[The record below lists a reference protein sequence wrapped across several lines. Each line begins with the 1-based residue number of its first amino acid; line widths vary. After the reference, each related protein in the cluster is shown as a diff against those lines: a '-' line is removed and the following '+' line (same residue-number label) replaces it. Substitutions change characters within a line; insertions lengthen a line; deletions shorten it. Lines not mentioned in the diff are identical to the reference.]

1 MWVLGILLPVLVIGL
16 IVAAVVAF
24 MRSRAVEGGGITF
37 SAVLVGYVALAML
50 VSVFLLAAGSASL
63 IKTGFSGAVGRD
75 FSYDI
80 TLEPRYPP
88 YELPYS
94 PEPTPTAEPGY
105 PAKPVYPVYPEPEA
119 WVDPSDNALR
129 NDIAVGV
136 TLVFLGLA
144 LFAVHGTAAVV
155 LRRRGAQGTD
165 FVSRVYN
172 LLGLAG
178 ASIAFLAS
186 GGAALHGI
194 IRRYALE
201 TDKLSSWEM
210 PHPGET
216 LAFAVVF
223 LPLSL
228 WFGWRVWQEF
238 AREARE

>member
-1 MWVLGILLPVLVIGL
+1 
-16 IVAAVVAF
+16 
-24 MRSRAVEGGGITF
+24 
-37 SAVLVGYVALAML
+37 
-50 VSVFLLAAGSASL
+50 
-63 IKTGFSGAVGRD
+63 VGRD

-94 PEPTPTAEPGY
+94 PEPTPTVEPGSPSKPSY
-105 PAKPVYPVYPEPEA
+105 PAYPEPES

-129 NDIAVGV
+129 NDIAAGV
-136 TLVFLGLA
+136 TLVFLGLT
-144 LFAVHGTAAVV
+144 LFAVHGTGAVV
-155 LRRRGAQGTD
+155 LRRRGAQGAH

-186 GGAALHGI
+186 GGAALHGV
-194 IRRYALE
+194 IRRYVLE
-201 TDKLSSWEM
+201 TDNLSSWEM
-210 PHPGET
+210 PHPGDP
-216 LAFAVVF
+216 LAFAIVF

-238 AREARE
+238 ALETPE

>member
-1 MWVLGILLPVLVIGL
+1 MWVLGILLPVLLIGL

-50 VSVFLLAAGSASL
+50 IAVFLVAAGGALL
-63 IKTGFSGAVGRD
+63 IKAGLSGAVGRD

-88 YELPYS
+88 YEQPYS

-105 PAKPVYPVYPEPEA
+105 QAKPVYPVYPEPEA

-129 NDIAVGV
+129 NDIAAGV

-155 LRRRGAQGTD
+155 LRRRGAPGTH

-186 GGAALHGI
+186 GGTALHGV

-238 AREARE
+238 AREAPQ

>member
-50 VSVFLLAAGSASL
+50 VTVFLVAAGSALL
-63 IKTGFSGAVGRD
+63 IKAGLSGAVGRD

-88 YELPYS
+88 YEQPYS
-94 PEPTPTAEPGY
+94 PEPTPTVEPGSQ
-105 PAKPVYPVYPEPEA
+105 AKPLYPEPES

-129 NDIAVGV
+129 NDIAAGV

-144 LFAVHGTAAVV
+144 LFAVHGTAAVA
-155 LRRRGAQGTD
+155 LRRRGAQGVH

-186 GGAALHGI
+186 GGTALHGV
-194 IRRYALE
+194 IRRYVLE
-201 TDKLSSWEM
+201 TDNLSSWEM
-210 PHPGET
+210 PHPGEP
-216 LAFAVVF
+216 LAFTVVF
-223 LPLSL
+223 LPLAL

-238 AREARE
+238 ALEAPE

>member
-88 YELPYS
+88 YEEFYP
-94 PEPTPTAEPGY
+94 PESG
-105 PAKPVYPVYPEPEA
+105 KPVPEPEA

-129 NDIAVGV
+129 NDIAAGV

-144 LFAVHGTAAVV
+144 LFAVHGTGAVV
-155 LRRRGAQGTD
+155 LRRRGAPGTH

-186 GGAALHGI
+186 GGAGLHGI

-201 TDKLSSWEM
+201 TGNLSSWEM

-216 LAFAVVF
+216 LAFAVAF

-238 AREARE
+238 ALEAPE

>member
-88 YELPYS
+88 YEEFYP
-94 PEPTPTAEPGY
+94 PESG
-105 PAKPVYPVYPEPEA
+105 KPVPEPEA

-129 NDIAVGV
+129 NDIAAGV

-155 LRRRGAQGTD
+155 LRRRGAQGTH

-186 GGAALHGI
+186 GGTALHGI

-210 PHPGET
+210 PHPGEP
-216 LAFAVVF
+216 LAFAVAF

-238 AREARE
+238 AREAPQ

>member
-16 IVAAVVAF
+16 VVAGVVAF

-50 VSVFLLAAGSASL
+50 IAVFLVAAGGALL
-63 IKTGFSGAVGRD
+63 IKAGLSGAVGRD

-88 YELPYS
+88 YEPFYD
-94 PEPTPTAEPGY
+94 PESGKA
-105 PAKPVYPVYPEPEA
+105 APEPES

-129 NDIAVGV
+129 NDIAAGV

-144 LFAVHGTAAVV
+144 LFAVHGTAAVA
-155 LRRRGAQGTD
+155 LRRRGAQGTH

-194 IRRYALE
+194 IRRYVLE

-238 AREARE
+238 ALEARE